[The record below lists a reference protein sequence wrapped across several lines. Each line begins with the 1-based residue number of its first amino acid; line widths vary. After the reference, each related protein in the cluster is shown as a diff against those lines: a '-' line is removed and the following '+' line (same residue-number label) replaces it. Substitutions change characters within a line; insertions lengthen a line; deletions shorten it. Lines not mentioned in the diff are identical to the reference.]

1 MNTIDIIYIIA
12 IVVAS
17 VVGFTSGFLSRVST
31 IVGVVFGLFNA
42 MAFHGAASEMLQEA
56 TGWEELP
63 ATVAAYAG
71 LFIISLLAVKLIAAI
86 LTWFLELLHLGIINK
101 LAGALFS
108 ALMTFIIVTSIIDV
122 SSTFLPEN
130 KYTGKTV
137 QQESLLYNKIAKH
150 LYNEVVTRLF

>member
-17 VVGFTSGFLSRVST
+17 VVGYISGFLSRVST

-42 MAFHGAASEMLQEA
+42 MAFHGAASAMLQEK

-63 ATVAAYAG
+63 ATVVAYAA
-71 LFIISLLAVKLIAAI
+71 LFILSFLAVKLIAAT
-86 LTWFLELLHLGIINK
+86 LKQFLELLHLGIINK

-108 ALMTFIIVTSIIDV
+108 ALITFIIVTSIIDV
-122 SSTFLPEN
+122 SSTLMPEN

-150 LYNEVVTRLF
+150 LYKEVVTRLF